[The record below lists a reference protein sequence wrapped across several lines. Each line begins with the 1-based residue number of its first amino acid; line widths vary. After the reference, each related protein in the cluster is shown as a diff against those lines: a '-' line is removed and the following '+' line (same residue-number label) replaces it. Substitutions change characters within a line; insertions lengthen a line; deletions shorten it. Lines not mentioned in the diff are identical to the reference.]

1 MRDIGWIKMLT
12 LFVCQYRSNPFNSQE
27 IYDYR
32 CLDGKVDILGN
43 RYPQQ
48 GPQLTSTTPTTAP
61 DMSSRGPPLFPGW
74 VGAEVC
80 KTLVSSFGPAKEV
93 TLPTVKLPP
102 DDNKPDKGNP

>member
-1 MRDIGWIKMLT
+1 MPGQMRDIGWIKMLT

-48 GPQLTSTTPTTAP
+48 GPQLTLYDSNNGPRHVEQRATAI
-61 DMSSRGPPLFPGW
+61 SRLGW
-74 VGAEVC
+74 R
-80 KTLVSSFGPAKEV
+80 
-93 TLPTVKLPP
+93 
-102 DDNKPDKGNP
+102 